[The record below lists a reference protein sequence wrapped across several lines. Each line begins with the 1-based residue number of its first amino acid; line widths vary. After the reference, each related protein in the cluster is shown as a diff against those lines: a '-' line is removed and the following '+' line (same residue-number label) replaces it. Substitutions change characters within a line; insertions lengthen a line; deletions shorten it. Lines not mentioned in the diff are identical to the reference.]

1 MRDDVAGP
9 DGSGL
14 SEGLA
19 GCDEDAHECSAC
31 HGKGW
36 NDEWKAVRGHYM
48 GGEVFRVQ
56 CDACEGGGK

>member
-36 NDEWKAVRGHYM
+36 NDESKAD
-48 GGEVFRVQ
+48 E
-56 CDACEGGGK
+56 APL